1 MICSKRKV
9 CIDIVIS
16 FQYRGSNCQKNCGA
30 RAMQTTV
37 GQKIFKEFKTKKL
50 VKRYYNQFFWKFL
63 GVVYFPF
70 LTLVSLSEKKYIL
83 KKI

>member
-1 MICSKRKV
+1 
-9 CIDIVIS
+9 
-16 FQYRGSNCQKNCGA
+16 
-30 RAMQTTV
+30 MQTTV

-50 VKRYYNQFFWKFL
+50 VKRYYNPFFWKFL

-83 KKI
+83 KKNLTFFFGLDIFQISDPLFVQAINFSLL